1 MAVFR
6 HRELDGDG
14 FVGGVP
20 WDNLAQGA
28 SMTEVYIYMTARSA
42 GGYRT
47 SLWFRWLAFFAAYII
62 INIVIRLVS
71 GQSITSGYLTGQLVN
86 AAVGASLWVAFM
98 HFFTR
103 RRKSAQ
109 PESDGTQR

>member
-1 MAVFR
+1 MEAYVSA
-6 HRELDGDG
+6 G
-14 FVGGVP
+14 
-20 WDNLAQGA
+20 
-28 SMTEVYIYMTARSA
+28 SA

-47 SLWFRWLAFFAAYII
+47 SLWFRWLAFFVAYII

-86 AAVGASLWVAFM
+86 AAIGASLWVAFM

-103 RRKSAQ
+103 RRKAAQ
-109 PESDGTQR
+109 PESDGQQR